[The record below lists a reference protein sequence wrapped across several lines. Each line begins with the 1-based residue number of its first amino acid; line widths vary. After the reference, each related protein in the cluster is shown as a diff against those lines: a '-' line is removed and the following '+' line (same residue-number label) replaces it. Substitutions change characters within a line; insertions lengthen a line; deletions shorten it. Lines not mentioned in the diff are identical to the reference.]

1 RPPVLEAPALG
12 PPPLRVNDGGF
23 GTTITDGVSGR
34 LLPRNDRAA
43 WHAALEQAADM
54 DTRKAWSEA
63 GRVRIADLG
72 LDPASRAQDLRSIV
86 DRLLA

>member
-1 RPPVLEAPALG
+1 M
-12 PPPLRVNDGGF
+12 VNDGGF

-43 WHAALEQAADM
+43 WHSALEQAADM
-54 DTRKAWSEA
+54 EIRAAWSKE
-63 GRVRIADLG
+63 GRERIVELG
-72 LDPASRAQDLRSIV
+72 LDPASRAQDLLAIL